1 MRKNLFHTSIDLLFA
16 RFFMISFSY
25 FFSRIVRLVFSTQ
38 MQRDQRLQHF
48 ILDHISPSMVCYE
61 LVSLNWIGLDWIGLD
76 WIGLDWIGWV
86 PLPLSLPLCAIH
98 SLLDPLPY
106 WFGSDQMGSAR
117 IKWDCIVWDQSDCLI
132 ISSKQPPLVYVGLRM
147 SQYFRQKQL
156 IVLIVWSKDVRVDI
170 LYTPLLIGFHH
181 LGIALHGMALHDIA

>member
-1 MRKNLFHTSIDLLFA
+1 MRKNLVHISIHLLFA
-16 RFFMISFSY
+16 RFFVISLSYLFSH
-25 FFSRIVRLVFSTQ
+25 IVRLVFSTQ
-38 MQRDQRLQHF
+38 MQRDLLLQHF

-61 LVSLNWIGLDWIGLD
+61 LVSLNWIGLDWMGTPPSFSSSQCKFFVYLN
-76 WIGLDWIGWV
+76 
-86 PLPLSLPLCAIH
+86 LSLI
-98 SLLDPLPY
+98 
-106 WFGSDQMGSAR
+106 GSDR

-181 LGIALHGMALHDIA
+181 LGIALNCMA